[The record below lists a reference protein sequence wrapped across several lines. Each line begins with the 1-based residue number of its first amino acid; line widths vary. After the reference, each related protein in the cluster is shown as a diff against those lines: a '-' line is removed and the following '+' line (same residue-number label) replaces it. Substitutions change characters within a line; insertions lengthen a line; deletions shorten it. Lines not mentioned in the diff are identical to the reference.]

1 MKFFFYS
8 LLIICSFVSVILI
21 IPEWN
26 ISTAGNDLL
35 GSSTEQEIVVNYRD
49 LFGVELKM
57 IKKFNKDS
65 TGKITYDNYVEVSG
79 TKKKVDF
86 EHVESFYNKLNMY
99 IICPRGSYHPYN
111 FNAERYLIPDGFQG
125 ENWNL
130 TCFLHEVD
138 NHYFLLVF
146 YHMNGNNVNAYLT
159 NTNYGIAWSN
169 APTIAYEKK
178 YELYDYRFNVQSEPD
193 NLYKMMAFLK
203 DGNFLRL
210 GALQIYLKNDVIQK
224 CDVNSLSTKHEF
236 ELKTYSEGFF
246 RNNTDLFYFMTYNN
260 ISDFTTAFTTDAAD
274 DYTQIDT
281 MKMSTNSL
289 PDFEFLDDDVEIEKM
304 RFMLNS
310 KFLYYIFKEKNS
322 EKRYY
327 GIFDIQINKI
337 IFNTAEEI
345 ITFFPLT
352 LHSMLA
358 ITKDK
363 AYEICTYKDSSGKC
377 VDTCSSKHS
386 LDISGN
392 ICDSTCNKYKLKP
405 NDICID
411 SCNET
416 IFYKNDNNECG
427 LCKDFDSNKIY
438 KFEEGNACLSSIP
451 EGAII
456 SNERFHLLKCGAGYQ
471 YKDNSCSKSCYDLCA
486 SCSEY
491 SDKEEDQKCTSCI
504 EGFFRDDNNNCHCP
518 GGKQKHETKCEDCT
532 NSIECKTYERNTC
545 NCKSCLDK
553 NYLKDN
559 KCEQCSTQCENC
571 ITTADTCTS
580 CKDTQFLDNS
590 RCYNCSDSSFCDIK
604 ASDSCKCEKCKVGY
618 YLDFYICYQCQTGCK
633 SCTSKDVCNDCES
646 GYYKQDNKCYKC
658 PDNCKETKENSCE
671 CKSCYDGQFLDNGE
685 CIECSTTE
693 TCKNFE
699 EGSCK
704 CTECN
709 DGYYVNKFKC
719 EKCNDN
725 CLACDGPKENDNNHC
740 TKCAETKFLD
750 EGTCVDCSTTDTCK
764 NFEEGSCKCSQCN
777 DGYYVNKFKCEK
789 CSENCIACDG
799 PQESDN
805 HHCTKCAETKF
816 LDEGTCVDCS
826 ANETCKNFE
835 EGSCKCS
842 QCNDGYYVNRFKCEK
857 CNDNCL
863 ACDGP
868 KENDNNHCTK
878 CVENKFVYEGTCIEC
893 SPTETCK
900 KLEEGSCKC
909 TECKEH
915 YFNNKYKCEQ
925 CSENCLTCDGA
936 KESDDNNHC
945 TACKES
951 MYLVNIESKNLCVE
965 NCTQYNA
972 NYTNNEEKKI
982 CEIRNDKKNNVNNNN
997 VDYMLWIFVG
1007 IIGILLIIISICIC
1021 KKCCSNK
1028 SDSDLLNEANEL
1040 DEKVLVN

>member
-1 MKFFFYS
+1 MKFFFCS

-86 EHVESFYNKLNMY
+86 EHVESFYYKLNMY

-146 YHMNGNNVNAYLT
+146 YHMNGNNINAYLT
-159 NTNYGIAWSN
+159 NTNSHIEWSD
-169 APTIAYEKK
+169 APKISQNKI
-178 YELYDYRFNVQSEPD
+178 YELYDYKLDKD
-193 NLYKMMAFLK
+193 NGVDSTYKMMAFLK
-203 DGNFLRL
+203 DGKYLRL
-210 GALQIYLKNDVIQK
+210 GSVNMLLKEGDQSSSVTH
-224 CDVNSLSTKHEF
+224 LSDINQYK
-236 ELKTYSEGFF
+236 LKAYSEGFF
-246 RNNTDLFYFMTYNN
+246 SNYTGYFYFMTYNN
-260 ISDFTTAFTTDAAD
+260 ISDLTTAFTTKEAS
-274 DYTQIDT
+274 DYTNVDT
-281 MKMSTNSL
+281 MEMKTNNL
-289 PDFEFLDDDVEIEKM
+289 TDLEFLGDDVEIEKM

-363 AYEICTYKDSSGKC
+363 AYEICTYKDSSGNC

-456 SNERFHLLKCGAGYQ
+456 SNERFHLLDCGAGYQ
-471 YKDNSCSKSCYDLCA
+471 YKDNSCSKSCYFLCA

-504 EGFFRDDNNNCHCP
+504 EGFIKDDNNNCYCP
-518 GGKQKHETKCEDCT
+518 GGKQKNENKCEDCT
-532 NSIECKTYERNTC
+532 NSIKCKTYERNTC

-685 CIECSTTE
+685 CIECSPTE
-693 TCKNFE
+693 TCKKLE

-704 CTECN
+704 CTECK

-764 NFEEGSCKCSQCN
+764 NFEEGSCKC
-777 DGYYVNKFKCEK
+777 
-789 CSENCIACDG
+789 
-799 PQESDN
+799 
-805 HHCTKCAETKF
+805 
-816 LDEGTCVDCS
+816 
-826 ANETCKNFE
+826 
-835 EGSCKCS
+835 
-842 QCNDGYYVNRFKCEK
+842 
-857 CNDNCL
+857 
-863 ACDGP
+863 
-868 KENDNNHCTK
+868 
-878 CVENKFVYEGTCIEC
+878 
-893 SPTETCK
+893 
-900 KLEEGSCKC
+900 

-945 TACKES
+945 TKCEES